1 MRGLTNKFSGIDI
14 FKEIS
19 IWKGWWNIRIY
30 LKKKNSERK
39 DKFYPNDK
47 HVCSRGQRPKY
58 LNIHI
63 SARSSKIFLNFQRL
77 SAMPSYFSWLAT
89 KNCLRIP
96 TLSASKHYW
105 PKSQAI
111 HHLFII
117 KGASEKKWWQSWIN
131 KKLALLTGGKILI
144 VRAES
149 VTIVRERRRSEEQCR
164 TKLDAFFPSRASRN
178 YSLRCIRI
186 LALLLSSRTS
196 SRRTH
201 TNNEKKNESDQVGR
215 KRKKESLLVLLTKHW
230 GPTLLG

>member
-1 MRGLTNKFSGIDI
+1 MIGNKKLS
-14 FKEIS
+14 
-19 IWKGWWNIRIY
+19 
-30 LKKKNSERK
+30 KNSNP
-39 DKFYPNDK
+39 F
-47 HVCSRGQRPKY
+47 S
-58 LNIHI
+58 
-63 SARSSKIFLNFQRL
+63 FQAL
-77 SAMPSYFSWLAT
+77 LA
-89 KNCLRIP
+89 
-96 TLSASKHYW
+96 Y
-105 PKSQAI
+105 KSQTI

-149 VTIVRERRRSEEQCR
+149 VTIVRERRRSEEQCC

-201 TNNEKKNESDQVGR
+201 TNNEKKTRAIRSDA
-215 KRKKESLLVLLTKHW
+215 KEKKESLLVLLTKHW